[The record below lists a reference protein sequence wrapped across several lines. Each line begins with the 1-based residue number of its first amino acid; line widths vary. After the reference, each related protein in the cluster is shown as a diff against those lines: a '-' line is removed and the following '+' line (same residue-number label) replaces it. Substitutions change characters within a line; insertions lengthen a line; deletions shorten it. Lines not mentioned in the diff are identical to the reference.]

1 MTDIPGLVG
10 TVAGLVSLV
19 GIVYLV
25 GVWKGRVET
34 KLGNIQDE
42 LREHSPAET
51 ALMAR
56 TLWDIY
62 VVEALRSRPDLVE
75 HGSSYRLK
83 KEGEAL
89 ISDEL
94 KEALNRFGTC
104 KAGCSGWE
112 IVRALGMDTISRMA
126 EEKGLTI
133 QQSIA
138 ILVTYA
144 GSDELEMKA

>member
-1 MTDIPGLVG
+1 MTDITGLIGAVS
-10 TVAGLVSLV
+10 GLISLL

-25 GVWKGRVET
+25 GVWKGRFET
-34 KLGNIQDE
+34 KLGNIQEE

-56 TLWDIY
+56 TMWDIY
-62 VVEALRSRPDLVE
+62 VVEALRARPDLAE
-75 HGSSYRLK
+75 PGSGFHLK
-83 KEGEAL
+83 KEGEDL
-89 ISDEL
+89 ISEEI

-112 IVRALGMDTISRMA
+112 IVSALGVDTISRMA

-138 ILVTYA
+138 ILTTYA
-144 GSDELEMKA
+144 GSDELGMKG

>member
-1 MTDIPGLVG
+1 MTDLPGLIGAVS
-10 TVAGLVSLV
+10 GLISLL

-25 GVWKGRVET
+25 GVWKGRFET
-34 KLGNIQDE
+34 KLGNIQQE
-42 LREHSPAET
+42 LREHPPAET
-51 ALMAR
+51 ALMAK
-56 TLWDIY
+56 TMWDIY
-62 VVEALRSRPDLVE
+62 VVEALRARPDLAE
-75 HGSSYRLK
+75 PGSGYHLK
-83 KEGEAL
+83 KEGEDL

-112 IVRALGMDTISRMA
+112 IVRALGMETISRMA

-144 GSDELEMKA
+144 DNNELGMKG